1 MRHLHSTRRRGGP
14 AVCLG
19 VGLLLLSL
27 LWSPGAWA
35 HEGEETA
42 KASES
47 VRQAIAFIVNDPDN
61 MDMIS
66 DKVADALEAED
77 TSGCDLA
84 LVRQAQAA
92 LANDDMMAARTL
104 LEKSIGA
111 RSDLTGTDVRP
122 ILQVPPGSPGV
133 PLAVG
138 SETGTNVVTDEMP
151 GRGALTGADITLL
164 VLAGLLALAGVLLS
178 VRLRPPDSVRSLRHR
193 ARLAGRT

>member
-1 MRHLHSTRRRGGP
+1 MRHVHSTHRRGGRLVGL
-14 AVCLG
+14 AVS
-19 VGLLLLSL
+19 LLLLGL
-27 LWSPGAWA
+27 LASPAAWA

-47 VRQAIAFIVNDPDN
+47 VRQAIAYIVNDPDN
-61 MDMIS
+61 MDMIN

-84 LVRQAQAA
+84 LVKQAQGA
-92 LANDDMMAARTL
+92 LAKDDMMAARTL

-111 RSDLTGTDVRP
+111 RSDLTGTDVQP
-122 ILQVPPGSPGV
+122 ILQVPPGSSSV

-138 SETGTNVVTDEMP
+138 SETGTNVVTDELP
-151 GRGALTGADITLL
+151 GRAALTAADITLL
-164 VLAGLLALAGVLLS
+164 VLAGLLAVVGVLVS
-178 VRLRPPDSVRSLRHR
+178 VRLRPPDSVRTLRHR